1 MVNTRVSTK
10 KSSPK
15 NILKNWEIVFII
27 FFVLNTFLI
36 NDLYVK
42 NFIDKIQREKTYNN
56 INDNIRG
63 KKSEEKQIT
72 LVGFFF
78 RGENPGISVLDRS
91 RCEHTR
97 IVPLVF
103 AIPGP
108 GFCKSWSTMPISY
121 CLCSYDIYRYL
132 KIYY

>member
-1 MVNTRVSTK
+1 M
-10 KSSPK
+10 
-15 NILKNWEIVFII
+15 
-27 FFVLNTFLI
+27 NTFLI

-78 RGENPGISVLDRS
+78 GGKTPGYQFWTGAVASIHVLCRWCLPFPVRVSANPGQQCL
-91 RCEHTR
+91 
-97 IVPLVF
+97 LVIAYALTIF
-103 AIPGP
+103 I
-108 GFCKSWSTMPISY
+108 
-121 CLCSYDIYRYL
+121 DI
-132 KIYY
+132 